1 MNRRKFIKTAS
12 LTTAALT
19 YSPFVG
25 AKENL
30 IPMLSGVSGEI
41 NLTASSMGIQML
53 EGDPTQM
60 LCFSGSVVSGKESLL
75 RTSPGFL
82 GPTIETRKNTKL
94 NINFKN
100 QIGEDSI
107 IHWHGLHLPEDQD
120 GHPSFAIE
128 NDQTYHYSFNVANR
142 AGLYWYHP
150 HPHGRTGYQ
159 VYHGLAGLFVVRD
172 DEEDALNLPS
182 GDNELFIV
190 FQDRHFGE
198 DNQLIYVQSG
208 HDIMMGKIGNRLVV
222 NGGFPEIHNVKKET
236 YRLRLLN
243 GGNALT
249 YRLQWSDGSP
259 LHLIGTDGGLLEK
272 RVELESILF
281 APGERLDL
289 LVDFSRKKIND
300 NVELLSIPIVDN
312 GNSQPF
318 SIYKFNIA
326 YEGKKNFS
334 MPHALSSVEAIPVSE
349 AVNNGAPKVF
359 ELFPKQGIGWTI
371 DGLPY
376 EMDEAR
382 PKETTK
388 LGTTEIW
395 EFDLSNAGM
404 IHPMHVHG
412 SQFQVLERVNGP
424 YSQGLVFDGGWK
436 DTVAVLPGDKVRII
450 KRFNDHPGKFLF
462 HCHLLEHEDNSMMRN
477 FVVEE

>member
-1 MNRRKFIKTAS
+1 MNRRNFIKTAS
-12 LTTAALT
+12 VATAAIG
-19 YSPFVG
+19 YSPVVG
-25 AKENL
+25 AKETL
-30 IPMLSGVSGEI
+30 IPFLTNVTGEIDLTASAMNVSMLSGDS
-41 NLTASSMGIQML
+41 TR
-53 EGDPTQM
+53 M
-60 LCFSGSVVSGKESLL
+60 LCFEGSVISGKNSLL
-75 RTSPGFL
+75 RSTPGYL
-82 GPTIETRKNTKL
+82 GPTIETRKGSKL

-100 QIGEDSI
+100 QTGEHSI
-107 IHWHGLHLPEDQD
+107 VHWHGLHLPEEQD
-120 GHPSFAIE
+120 GHPSYAIE
-128 NDQTYHYSFNVANR
+128 NGETFEYSFEVENR

-182 GDNELFIV
+182 DDNEIFMV

-198 DNQLIYVQSG
+198 DNQLIYIQSG
-208 HDIMMGKIGNRLVV
+208 HDIMMGKIGDRLVV
-222 NGGFPEIHNVKKET
+222 NGEFPASHKVNKEA

-272 RVELESILF
+272 RVELDSILF

-289 LVDFSRKKIND
+289 LVDFSSKSIDD

-318 SIYKFNIA
+318 PIYKFNVA
-326 YEGKKNFS
+326 FEGKKNFAL
-334 MPHALSSVEAIPVSE
+334 PNNLSSIEKILPSEAI
-349 AVNNGAPKVF
+349 NKDDPKVF
-359 ELFPKQGIGWTI
+359 SLFPKQGIGWTI

-376 EMDEAR
+376 DMSGAR
-382 PKETTK
+382 PKETVK

-395 EFDLSNAGM
+395 EFDLTNAGM

-412 SQFQVLERVNGP
+412 SQFQVLERINGP
-424 YSQGLVFDGGWK
+424 YSDGVVYDGGWK

-477 FVVEE
+477 FVVEK

>member
-1 MNRRKFIKTAS
+1 MDRRKFIKTAS
-12 LTTAALT
+12 IATAAMS
-19 YSPFVG
+19 YSPVVG
-25 AKENL
+25 AKEKL
-30 IPMLSGVSGEI
+30 IPLLTGVTGEIDLNATKMSVQMLSG
-41 NLTASSMGIQML
+41 
-53 EGDPTQM
+53 DPTDM
-60 LCFSGSVVSGKESLL
+60 LCFDGSVVSGKNGLL
-75 RTSPGFL
+75 RSSPGYL
-82 GPTIETRKNTKL
+82 GPTIEARTGDKL

-100 QIGEDSI
+100 QTGEDSI
-107 IHWHGLHLPEDQD
+107 VHWHGLHLPEDQD
-120 GHPSFAIE
+120 GHPSYAIK
-128 NDQTYHYSFNVANR
+128 NGQTYKYSFEVENR

-172 DEEDALNLPS
+172 EEEDALNLPS
-182 GDNELFIV
+182 GENELFIT

-198 DNQLIYVQSG
+198 DNQLIYIQSG

-222 NGGFPEIHNVKKET
+222 NGSFPTTHKVKKEA

-259 LHLIGTDGGLLEK
+259 IHLIGTDGGLLEK

-281 APGERLDL
+281 APGERLDV
-289 LVDFSRKKIND
+289 LVDLSSKQID
-300 NVELLSIPIVDN
+300 DDVELLSIPIVDN

-318 SIYKFNIA
+318 AIYQFNVGS
-326 YEGKKNFS
+326 EGKKQFS
-334 MPHALSSVEAIPVSE
+334 FPNKLSSVESILPSE
-349 AVNNGAPKVF
+349 AVNENDPKVF
-359 ELFPKQGIGWTI
+359 SLIPKQGIGWTI

-376 EMDEAR
+376 EMDGAR
-382 PKETTK
+382 PKETVK

-395 EFDLSNAGM
+395 EFDLTNAGM

-412 SQFQVLERVNGP
+412 SQFQVLERINGP
-424 YSQGLVFDGGWK
+424 YSDGLVYDGGWK

-450 KRFNDHPGKFLF
+450 KRFNDHMGKFLF

-477 FVVEE
+477 FVVEK